1 MTDAVS
7 PELARRI
14 GVMSADVPDA
24 EPQTMLDWALHYA
37 AREFF
42 VFPAEPHLG
51 RSYVKNWYNDA
62 TLDPKTIK
70 EWFAKIDDDVDW
82 YNADIGAV
90 PDKSG
95 HYVLSAHYDEGGIE
109 SLDELIAEFGP
120 LPAEFDYLDRW
131 GSRFLWLKGCAYTSH
146 HRIGEGLHVLGAGHC
161 VFLPPSYTPHRNFA
175 KRG

>member
-1 MTDAVS
+1 QLWSGGRGGWGRLSPAAGVRGRRSGGGRRAHACPAASWGGARHLARRQMTDAVS

-70 EWFAKIDDDVDW
+70 EWFSKIDDDVDW

-90 PDKSG
+90 PDKS
-95 HYVLSAHYDEGGIE
+95 
-109 SLDELIAEFGP
+109 
-120 LPAEFDYLDRW
+120 
-131 GSRFLWLKGCAYTSH
+131 
-146 HRIGEGLHVLGAGHC
+146 
-161 VFLPPSYTPHRNFA
+161 
-175 KRG
+175 